1 VATRVVAEGLKPE
14 VTAVSKVMTRN
25 PTFVAGDT
33 LAIEALDKMVQGA
46 VLSFFLLSAAAAA
59 VLLEM
64 SAGYNVLVS
73 EKDSGI

>member
-1 VATRVVAEGLKPE
+1 MATRVVAEGLKPE

>member
-1 VATRVVAEGLKPE
+1 MATRVVAEGLKPE

-46 VLSFFLLSAAAAA
+46 VLSFFLSICNSSRR
-59 VLLEM
+59 VT
-64 SAGYNVLVS
+64 
-73 EKDSGI
+73 

>member
-46 VLSFFLLSAAAAA
+46 VLSFYLSICSSSSSSR
-59 VLLEM
+59 VT
-64 SAGYNVLVS
+64 
-73 EKDSGI
+73 

>member
-1 VATRVVAEGLKPE
+1 MATRVVAEGLKPE
-14 VTAVSKVMTRN
+14 VTAVSKVMTKN

-33 LAIEALDKMVQGA
+33 LAIEALDKMVQVA
-46 VLSFFLLSAAAAA
+46 VLSFYLSAAAAA
-59 VLLEM
+59 MLLEM